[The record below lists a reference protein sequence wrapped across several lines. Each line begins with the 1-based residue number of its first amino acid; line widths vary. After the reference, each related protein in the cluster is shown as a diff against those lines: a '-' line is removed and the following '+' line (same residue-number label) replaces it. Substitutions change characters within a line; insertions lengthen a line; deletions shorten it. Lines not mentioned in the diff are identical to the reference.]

1 MKYWRPWTPAC
12 GDIVRVRD
20 ATQRRRPAL
29 VLSPAAYSARVGLA
43 LVCPIVSEPKG
54 YPFEVALPPGLA
66 VRGVVVADRV
76 ASIDWQAC
84 GARLAGAVGDEVVT
98 AVRERILPLL
108 AE

>member
-12 GDIVRVRD
+12 GDIVWVRD

-43 LVCPIVSEPKG
+43 LVCPIASEPKG
-54 YPFEVALPPGLA
+54 YPFEVLLPPGLA
-66 VRGVVVADRV
+66 VCGVVVADRV

-84 GARLAGAVGDEVVT
+84 GARLAGA
-98 AVRERILPLL
+98 AP
-108 AE
+108 